1 MNLMPFVILIVMFL
15 LGINGRTRGV
25 VNYKFPIERIVF
37 SMAVMPYAA
46 VFIKS
51 KMVAF
56 MPEMVAAIL
65 GVLIGLVVVFAV
77 FTFLFGRI
85 AKIPEYESTG
95 ADKTLGFI
103 VGAVKGFAVMCAII
117 MLYAIMFADLIL
129 PKLVTMNMKENFANN
144 RIENSIEYYRYT
156 VYKVFAKAKSLDVA
170 DATSTT
176 KNFYSGKTKID
187 LKKGAQENF
196 SGKTIVDTT
205 VPGYVRWSTRD
216 YTPEPEKPAEPE
228 QEKK

>member
-15 LGINGRTRGV
+15 LGINGKTRGV

-37 SMAVMPYAA
+37 TLAIMPYAA

-51 KMVAF
+51 KLTAF

-65 GVLIGLVVVFAV
+65 GVLVGLVVVFAIIS
-77 FTFLFGRI
+77 FIYGRI

-95 ADKTLGFI
+95 ADKAFGFI
-103 VGAVKGFAVMCAII
+103 GGVIRGFAVMCAII
-117 MLYAIMFADLIL
+117 MLYAVIFADILL
-129 PKLVTMNMKENFANN
+129 PKMVTMNMKENFANN

-156 VYKVFAKAKSLDVA
+156 VYKVYAKAKSSNVA
-170 DATSTT
+170 DLTSTT
-176 KNFYSGKTKID
+176 KNFYSGKTEID
-187 LKKGAQENF
+187 MKKGAQENF
-196 SGKTIVDTT
+196 QKKTIVDTT

-216 YTPEPEKPAEPE
+216 YTPDPVKPAEPVK
-228 QEKK
+228 EKK